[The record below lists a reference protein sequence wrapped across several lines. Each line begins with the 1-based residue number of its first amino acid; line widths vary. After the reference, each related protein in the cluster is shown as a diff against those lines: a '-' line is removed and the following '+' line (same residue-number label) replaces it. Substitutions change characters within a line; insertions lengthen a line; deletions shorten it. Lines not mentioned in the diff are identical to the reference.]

1 MGKGGLGNKGACC
14 ISFTYKN
21 SSLAFA
27 CCHLMSGQKPG
38 YDA

>member
-14 ISFTYKN
+14 ISFTYNN

-27 CCHLMSGQKPG
+27 CCHLMSG
-38 YDA
+38 